1 MLDYSQGA
9 GTVLCMDDNIIEPIG
24 QIKQED
30 GRKLTEEEWDD
41 IETRLMANPEVVAAI
56 EASRKNPSQNIE
68 LDWRSL

>member
-1 MLDYSQGA
+1 
-9 GTVLCMDDNIIEPIG
+9 MDDNIIEPIG